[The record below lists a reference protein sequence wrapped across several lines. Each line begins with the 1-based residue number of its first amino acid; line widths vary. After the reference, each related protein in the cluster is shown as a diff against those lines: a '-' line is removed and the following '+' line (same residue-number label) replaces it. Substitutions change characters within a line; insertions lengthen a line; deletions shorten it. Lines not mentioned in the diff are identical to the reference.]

1 MRKPRA
7 SVRIGFGARGIYII
21 RKATLEQILFLKWH
35 ICLTTVWRFN
45 DYLAKIRA
53 NTDFLVL
60 VGSLG
65 LTSVGLFSK

>member
-35 ICLTTVWRFN
+35 ICLTTVEDLMITLQKFWQTEIF
-45 DYLAKIRA
+45 
-53 NTDFLVL
+53 
-60 VGSLG
+60 
-65 LTSVGLFSK
+65 